1 MPAKLMLASLL
12 IRGHQLVTKIN
23 KILILILI
31 SLHKSQKNRYVLILS
46 VSEILTSLKYVGS
59 DDNDIDAKEI
69 QYVYNV
75 DPTWI

>member
-1 MPAKLMLASLL
+1 M
-12 IRGHQLVTKIN
+12 
-23 KILILILI
+23 ILI